1 MPHDILLITLLVL
14 GFGFVIFFHELGHFL
29 AAKWVG
35 IKVEQFA
42 VGFGQALIAWRKG
55 IGFRIGTTTPE
66 YKRRAQAYIDAHK
79 TGELQ
84 LHETVDGLDGPSD
97 LELDTAAAAIG
108 IGETEYRLNWIPLG
122 GYVKMLGQ
130 DDLSPNAQAN
140 DPRAYNR
147 KSIPARMVVV
157 SAGVTM
163 NIILAAIGFMIVFRM
178 GLTVPPARV
187 GDILPGS
194 PAQLAGL
201 QVGDYI
207 YTLDGKRQYDFSKIG
222 LSSALLEPGVTI
234 PMEIVREGKHIQLT
248 ITPQRLRGED
258 KEFVAIGI
266 GPYHDLAG
274 LTGDVSLV
282 PESPEKL
289 KQMALDETLAV
300 KPHDIITKINGEA
313 VSPEDYL
320 KFNTI
325 VQNSF
330 GKPIV
335 LTVEATDKADPNEKS
350 PREETIYSHFVPPF
364 TAGPFNLLGMIPR
377 TSVQSVL
384 PNSPAL
390 TKLHPGDVI
399 IGASYAN
406 KDPLPFAPTSSEL
419 TEFLHGAGEKG
430 EVVAMKVLRTDAN
443 GVEVPTPV
451 PDLQTGVK
459 LEGGGR
465 GLGIGLQSDERHAV
479 VAQVLPDSAAARA
492 AIPRGA
498 TVTSLNGQPV
508 ASWYDVHRILL
519 QVPQDTSV
527 PISYTNVAGEQLKA
541 TLQYDAIQSAQIH
554 NVQYATVVALAEPKK
569 EIRKADSVAQAAGW
583 GITETR
589 DLTLQFYLMLR
600 RMFQGDVSP
609 SNISGPIGIFIAG
622 KTFASK
628 GPDWLMWF
636 LSLISANLAVV
647 NFLPIPIVDGGLFT
661 FLVLEKIQGKP
672 LSARTQA
679 IAQYV
684 GLAFLLGVFVFV
696 TYHDIVRWL

>member
-1 MPHDILLITLLVL
+1 MFQNIFTITLLVL

-42 VGFGQALIAWRKG
+42 VGFGQAVVAWRKG
-55 IGFRIGTTTPE
+55 IGFRVGTTTPE
-66 YKRRAQAYIDAHK
+66 YRKRAQAYIDAHK
-79 TGELQ
+79 TG
-84 LHETVDGLDGPSD
+84 D
-97 LELDTAAAAIG
+97 LELHDTAEGPTDQEIDKAASAIG
-108 IGETEYRLNWIPLG
+108 LGETEYRLNWIPLG

-130 DDLSPNAQAN
+130 DDLAPNSQAD
-140 DPRAYNR
+140 DPRAYSR

-178 GLTVPPARV
+178 GLHVPPPRV
-187 GDILPGS
+187 GDVLASS
-194 PAQLAGL
+194 PAQAAGL

-207 YTLDGKRQYDFSKIG
+207 YALDGKRQYDFSKIG
-222 LSSALLEPGVTI
+222 LSSALLEPGVTV
-234 PMEIVREGKHIQLT
+234 PLEIVRDGKHIHLD
-248 ITPQRLRGED
+248 ITPQHLGGES
-258 KEFVAIGI
+258 KEFVALGI

-274 LTGDVSLV
+274 LTGDASLV
-282 PESPEKL
+282 QEPREKL
-289 KQMALDETLAV
+289 LQMALPETLAV
-300 KPHDIITKINGEA
+300 EPHDIIKQINGEI
-313 VSPEDYL
+313 VSPNDYL
-320 KFNTI
+320 RFNSI

-335 LTVEATDKADPNEKS
+335 LTVEATDKSADPDEKS
-350 PREETIYSHFVPPF
+350 PRTETIYSHFVPPF
-364 TAGPFNLLGMIPR
+364 TADPFNLIGMIPR
-377 TSVQSVL
+377 AEIESVL

-390 TKLHPGDVI
+390 GKLLPGDVI
-399 IGASYAN
+399 LGAYYSN
-406 KDPLPFAPTSSEL
+406 NDPVQSPPTSKEL
-419 TEFLHGAGEKG
+419 TEFLRDAGDKAQ
-430 EVVAMKVLRTDAN
+430 VVSMNVLRKVN
-443 GVEVPTPV
+443 GVDAVKSIAE
-451 PDLQTGVK
+451 LQTGLK
-459 LEGGGR
+459 LDGGGR
-465 GLGIGLQSDERHAV
+465 GLGIGLGCDETHAV

-492 AIPRGA
+492 SIPRGA
-498 TVTSLNGQPV
+498 TITSLNGQPIS
-508 ASWYDVHRILL
+508 SWYDVHRILL
-519 QVPQDTSV
+519 QVPQDATV
-527 PISYTNVAGEQLKA
+527 PIEYTTITGEHGKA
-541 TLQYDAIQSAQIH
+541 NLQFDSTQYQQVHD
-554 NVQYATVVALAEPKK
+554 VQYSTMLALADPGN
-569 EIRKADSVAQAAGW
+569 EIRKADGLAQAAGW

-600 RMFQGDVSP
+600 RMLQGDVSP

-622 KTFASK
+622 KTFATK
-628 GPDWLMWF
+628 GTDWLIWF

-672 LSARTQA
+672 LSPRTQA